1 MKCNDPERG
10 AVYTAL
16 LAQHTG
22 LTDEQMREFVSSDP
36 AVPGPHDANVSRI
49 VRKGK
54 LFRADWFAHCNPVD
68 GVVVLPSAA
77 GLEAGEI
84 SRAAGKRKRHHV
96 ERLYPGQAVWIEE
109 EEEMQRDRREVH
121 VILRVKV
128 PIEARRGGAA
138 LASARYNPERDDA
151 TAGAELESLALPG
164 SRVADE

>member
-10 AVYTAL
+10 AV
-16 LAQHTG
+16 HTG

-54 LFRADWFAHCNPVD
+54 LFRSDWFAHCNPVD

-96 ERLYPGQAVWIEE
+96 ERP
-109 EEEMQRDRREVH
+109 
-121 VILRVKV
+121 
-128 PIEARRGGAA
+128 RGR
-138 LASARYNPERDDA
+138 SC
-151 TAGAELESLALPG
+151 G
-164 SRVADE
+164 SRRRRRCSATGGRCTSSYG

>member
-96 ERLYPGQAVWIEE
+96 ERP
-109 EEEMQRDRREVH
+109 
-121 VILRVKV
+121 
-128 PIEARRGGAA
+128 RGR
-138 LASARYNPERDDA
+138 SC
-151 TAGAELESLALPG
+151 G
-164 SRVADE
+164 SRRRCSATGGRCTSSCG

>member
-68 GVVVLPSAA
+68 GD
-77 GLEAGEI
+77 EQF
-84 SRAAGKRKRHHV
+84 
-96 ERLYPGQAVWIEE
+96 RLAQFDALNSFG
-109 EEEMQRDRREVH
+109 
-121 VILRVKV
+121 
-128 PIEARRGGAA
+128 ARRSEIW
-138 LASARYNPERDDA
+138 LD
-151 TAGAELESLALPG
+151 LEDHPW
-164 SRVADE
+164 